1 MITYHTSFERL
12 YFSLLGD
19 IIHIVIIYDP
29 RKNCLKNLFF
39 FFYFL
44 NMHIS
49 VTSLY
54 AALKF

>member
-1 MITYHTSFERL
+1 MITYHISSERL
-12 YFSLLGD
+12 YFSLPDD

-29 RKNCLKNLFF
+29 RKISLKNLFC

-49 VTSLY
+49 VTGHC
-54 AALKF
+54 AA